1 MILLTSDAL
10 QILATR
16 LYRASL
22 DRSVSMSQPATVSLV
37 ENGIFPDNKRYR
49 YSDSIHLRD
58 PGVVDEP
65 LKQQKVSQFQT
76 ISDDSGSDKSTER
89 EPEAGYESSA
99 GPSYSPLK
107 MEPTMEKLSQNN
119 PSTHPTEMPH
129 AMEAPHEVEASHAVE
144 TPRAVEA
151 PHTVEAPQAVE
162 VLRPTG
168 DGPSTQEMSGNPP
181 SEASQLSTAPEA
193 PSSPHLRAVEEHSS
207 QSKTTTRSFRELF
220 RRTANHIRERSSHD
234 ISRPPSRLSYRKG
247 RPSTSTRH
255 VEDFTLSEVNE
266 PTERQQRKSLSGVN
280 ENSSM
285 LSRSSGN
292 SHTSLTFG
300 NLRKLM
306 KVSTGAS
313 LLGKSKS
320 GLHSNQDEPLFQIKF
335 PTLNNLK
342 DQLRFSNFG
351 SPTRFGAEPKA
362 KQPMT
367 SDLDYIEVDTL
378 DLTDTF
384 VSASKGLGRKG
395 REIAKGSTASVKV
408 MYRKGTV
415 SVIPYAVK
423 EFRKPKSNVD
433 GHAFA
438 TQIKSEF
445 SIANSLHHPNIVET
459 ICLCTHAGRWN
470 HVMEYCGQG
479 ELFSLV
485 QKDYFKM
492 DDKFCLFKQM
502 LQGVAYL
509 HSNGIAH
516 RDIKLENLLLTDHGH
531 LKITDFGVAVVFRG
545 PHPGLRAVYNET
557 EEHDE
562 IRKCEPGICGSLPYI
577 APEVLR
583 RDCKFWLKFSREH
596 FMLTIFR
603 RI

>member
-1 MILLTSDAL
+1 MVILTSHAL
-10 QILATR
+10 DILATR
-16 LYRASL
+16 ICRASF
-22 DRSVSMSQPATVSLV
+22 DRSVSMSQPATVALV

-58 PGVVDEP
+58 PSVVDEP

-76 ISDDSGSDKSTER
+76 ISDDSGSDNSTVM
-89 EPEAGYESSA
+89 EPEAGSESLA
-99 GPSYSPLK
+99 GPSHSPQK
-107 MEPTMEKLSQNN
+107 MEQPSQENN
-119 PSTHPTEMPH
+119 ATHSTEMPH
-129 AMEAPHEVEASHAVE
+129 A
-144 TPRAVEA
+144 VEA
-151 PHTVEAPQAVE
+151 PHAVGKPSSMEAPRTLEVPPVVE
-162 VLRPTG
+162 VSRPTEE
-168 DGPSTQEMSGNPP
+168 GPSTEGLNGNPA
-181 SEASQLSTAPEA
+181 SEASQLSTTPEA
-193 PSSPHLRAVEEHSS
+193 SSSPHLHEAEENQS
-207 QSKTTTRSFRELF
+207 QSKTPTRSFKDLF
-220 RRTANHIRERSSHD
+220 RRTANHIRERSSYD
-234 ISRPPSRLSYRKG
+234 LVRPPSRLSYRKG

-255 VEDFTLSEVNE
+255 AEDFTLPEVNE
-266 PTERQQRKSLSGVN
+266 PNERQRRHSSDEVN
-280 ENSSM
+280 ENMSM
-285 LSRSSGN
+285 TSRSSGN

-351 SPTRFGAEPKA
+351 SPARFGAEPKA

-367 SDLDYIEVDTL
+367 SDLDFIEVDTL
-378 DLTDTF
+378 ELSDTF
-384 VSASKGLGRKG
+384 VNASRGLSRKG
-395 REIAKGSTASVKV
+395 REIAKGSTATVKV

-423 EFRKPKSNVD
+423 EFRKPKSNVV
-433 GHAFA
+433 GYAFA

-485 QKDYFKM
+485 QKNYLKM
-492 DDKFCLFKQM
+492 DDKFCLFKQL

-516 RDIKLENLLLTDHGH
+516 RDIKLENLLMTDHGH

-545 PHPGLRAVYNET
+545 PHPGLRGVYADT
-557 EEHDE
+557 EELDT

-583 RDCKFWLKFSREH
+583 KDCKPWF
-596 FMLTIFR
+596 
-603 RI
+603 

>member
-1 MILLTSDAL
+1 MVLLTSDAL

-16 LYRASL
+16 IYRASL
-22 DRSVSMSQPATVSLV
+22 DQSVNMSQPATVSLV
-37 ENGIFPDNKRYR
+37 ENGVFPGNKRFR

-76 ISDDSGSDKSTER
+76 ISDDSGSDKSTDR
-89 EPEAGYESSA
+89 EPEAGCESSA
-99 GPSYSPLK
+99 GPSHSPRK
-107 MEPTMEKLSQNN
+107 MEQPSQED
-119 PSTHPTEMPH
+119 PETHPAEM
-129 AMEAPHEVEASHAVE
+129 SHAI
-144 TPRAVEA
+144 EA
-151 PHTVEAPQAVE
+151 PHTLEAP
-162 VLRPTG
+162 RPTEKG
-168 DGPSTQEMSGNPP
+168 QSTQEMSGNSP
-181 SEASQLSTAPEA
+181 SEASQLSTTPEA

-207 QSKTTTRSFRELF
+207 SSKTTTWTFRDLF
-220 RRTANHIRERSSHD
+220 RRTANHIRERSSND
-234 ISRPPSRLSYRKG
+234 LIRPPSRLSYRNG

-255 VEDFTLSEVNE
+255 AEDYTMPEINE
-266 PTERQQRKSLSGVN
+266 PAERQRRKSMNGAN
-280 ENSSM
+280 ENASM

-300 NLRKLM
+300 NLKKLM

-320 GLHSNQDEPLFQIKF
+320 GLYSNQDEPLFQIKF

-351 SPTRFGAEPKA
+351 SPTRLGAEPKA

-378 DLTDTF
+378 ELMDTF
-384 VSASKGLGRKG
+384 VNASKGLGRRG
-395 REIAKGSTASVKV
+395 REIAKGSTATVKV
-408 MYRKGTV
+408 MYRKGAV

-433 GHAFA
+433 GHDFA

-485 QKDYFKM
+485 QKDYLKM
-492 DDKFCLFKQM
+492 DDKFCLFKQL

-545 PHPGLRAVYNET
+545 PHPGLRQVYNDT
-557 EEHDE
+557 EDLDE

-583 RDCKFWLKFSREH
+583 KDSKFWFKLP
-596 FMLTIFR
+596 
-603 RI
+603 